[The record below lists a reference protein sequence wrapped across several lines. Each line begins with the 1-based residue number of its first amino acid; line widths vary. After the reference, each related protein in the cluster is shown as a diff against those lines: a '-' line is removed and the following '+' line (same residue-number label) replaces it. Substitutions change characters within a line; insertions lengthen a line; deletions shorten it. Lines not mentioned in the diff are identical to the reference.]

1 MKFIEEISKYQEL
14 ITLSIMIA
22 NKKSQYK
29 EALSQVRK
37 NEKLVIKFM
46 VLKAIISK
54 SHKNMKRNF

>member
-1 MKFIEEISKYQEL
+1 
-14 ITLSIMIA
+14 MIA

>member
-1 MKFIEEISKYQEL
+1 MKFIEEISIYQEL